1 MRQQSGVSVC
11 TNNGPSDPL
20 HLDGGQ
26 ADQFYNLVMLRS
38 THLGLGVI
46 KCIYGSDMGEGMVM
60 GVWVQGSTWTNIEI
74 IKVQKH
80 SSEGNYMR
88 YSSDQ
93 SLDWAWKLLI

>member
-11 TNNGPSDPL
+11 TNDGPSDPL

-46 KCIYGSDMGEGMVM
+46 KCIYGSEMG
-60 GVWVQGSTWTNIEI
+60 
-74 IKVQKH
+74 
-80 SSEGNYMR
+80 
-88 YSSDQ
+88 
-93 SLDWAWKLLI
+93 

>member
-1 MRQQSGVSVC
+1 MSDVDTRQWDFSDNATTVWGVS

-46 KCIYGSDMGEGMVM
+46 KCIYGSEMG
-60 GVWVQGSTWTNIEI
+60 
-74 IKVQKH
+74 
-80 SSEGNYMR
+80 
-88 YSSDQ
+88 
-93 SLDWAWKLLI
+93 